1 MALSRIHIHTTV
13 EAYLAHNPGERG
25 SLAPLLNALGGDP
38 DPRSRDTAPGH
49 ITCSAIVI
57 NNRREVLHI
66 RHKATGKMLAPG
78 GHNEADDISLAQAA
92 LRELTEEAG
101 ILPTAVS
108 PLPGFD
114 GAPID
119 IDIHG
124 IDANPAKNEPSHQ
137 HYDLRF
143 PFPLAGGG
151 PHAVTLQQDEVTGYE
166 SHPFSLTSSPTLRAK
181 LTLIPP
187 YALCPSI

>member
-1 MALSRIHIHTTV
+1 MALSRIHIRTTV
-13 EAYLAHNPGERG
+13 EAYLAHNPGERRA
-25 SLAPLLNALGGDP
+25 LAPLFNALDGDP
-38 DPRSRDTAPGH
+38 DPTSRSTAPGH
-49 ITCSAIVI
+49 ITCGAIVI

-66 RHKATGKMLAPG
+66 RHKATAKMLAPG
-78 GHNEADDISLAQAA
+78 GHNEADDISLVQAS

-114 GAPID
+114 GVPID
-119 IDIHG
+119 IDIHD
-124 IDANPAKNEPSHQ
+124 IDANPAKNEPAHQ

-143 PFPLAGGG
+143 PFLLAVG

-166 SHPFSLTSSPTLRAK
+166 WRPFSLTSSPSLRAK
-181 LTLIPP
+181 LTLLPP
-187 YALCPSI
+187 DHLRPSI

>member
-1 MALSRIHIHTTV
+1 MALSRIHIRTTV
-13 EAYLAHNPGERG
+13 EAYLAHNTGERG
-25 SLAPLLNALGGDP
+25 ALAPLFNALDGDP
-38 DPRSRDTAPGH
+38 DPTSRSAAPGH

-57 NNRREVLHI
+57 NNRSEVLHI
-66 RHKATGKMLAPG
+66 RHKATGRMLAPG

-114 GAPID
+114 GVPID
-119 IDIHG
+119 IDIHD
-124 IDANPAKNEPSHQ
+124 IDANPAKNEPAHQ

-143 PFPLAGGG
+143 PFLLAVG
-151 PHAVTLQQDEVTGYE
+151 PHAVNLQRDEVTGYE
-166 SHPFSLTSSPTLRAK
+166 WRPFSLTNSPALRTK
-181 LTLIPP
+181 LTLLPP